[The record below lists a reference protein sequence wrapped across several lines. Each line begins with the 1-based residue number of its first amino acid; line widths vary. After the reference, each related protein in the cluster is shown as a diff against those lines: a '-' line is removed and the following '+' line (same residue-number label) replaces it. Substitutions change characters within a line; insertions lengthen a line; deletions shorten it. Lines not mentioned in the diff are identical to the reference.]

1 MILQRQKYHHRSI
14 LKNKKG
20 CNRRAV
26 LLIEMAFVLPVLV
39 IVLVLAIDIS
49 RFLIV
54 TMALNNA
61 ANQGAVAG
69 SNHALN
75 LTSQSA
81 WNSQIQNAISN
92 SMAQYSWF
100 DDSRLSVTIPTPL
113 SANGMIDANG
123 FRSIEVHITYQADYV
138 IPWQGYSSPGLV
150 TLKLR
155 TDQVR

>member
-1 MILQRQKYHHRSI
+1 MILHRQINQQRNSQQKKYPF
-14 LKNKKG
+14 
-20 CNRRAV
+20 NRRAV
-26 LLIEMAFVLPVLV
+26 LLIEMAFILPVLI

-61 ANQGAVAG
+61 ANQGVVAG

-81 WNSQIQNAISN
+81 WNDQIQNAISN

-100 DDSRLSVTIPTPL
+100 DNSKLSVNIPVPL

-138 IPWQGYSSPGLV
+138 IPWQGISSPGLV

-155 TDQVR
+155 SDQVR